1 MTRLFLIMAEV
12 GTHRWLKP
20 FKLVIIKAVDMLF
33 LPLYFLVTM
42 YFGNFFFGEHIYSG
56 YRKLYRIKSLNLR
69 TEYDNI
75 TAHFSLYRRLGSD

>member
-1 MTRLFLIMAEV
+1 MLLDDDKTFLIMVEV

-42 YFGNFFFGEHIYSG
+42 FFGDHIYSG

>member
-1 MTRLFLIMAEV
+1 MTRLFLIIVEV

-42 YFGNFFFGEHIYSG
+42 YFGNFFFGDHIYSG